1 MNQSSDEPKSS
12 RRRKA
17 RPERVRLS
25 FFDDPSSATPL
36 PLPSRRMWPVGILF
50 AVFFVIFAS
59 IAVGQVASMRGH
71 DVDTVFDLTFVL
83 FQGFWVLGWSIGVL
97 ILFLLAVLFLFYGES
112 ARIRKG
118 RLIHVP
124 RLGPLKI
131 FVEYDLAKIRNVRV
145 ENAGGPDKVRIR
157 FDYGPG
163 DNGLGDAMSRSEADG
178 LIATIQPAISAENAE
193 EQRTRSGIQV
203 PPPAEATGIDPDAPP
218 THAPSPPPTLPPVWT
233 SPSAIALIG
242 ANLVPLAGILLLGWD
257 LGEIMTLF
265 WAENAVIGFYNVIKL
280 AIVGKWAAVIIAP
293 FFIGHYGGF
302 MAGHF
307 LFVYY
312 LFVRGFKPSGP
323 EDPPYPEL
331 ARLFVPL
338 WPALAALLISHGV
351 SFILNYLG
359 RREYVGMTAEKQ
371 MAEPYKRIMLLHVTI
386 IFGGGMIM
394 LLKSPVPAL
403 VLLIALKT
411 AMDLRAHRREHE
423 RSA

>member
-1 MNQSSDEPKSS
+1 M
-12 RRRKA
+12 KA
-17 RPERVRLS
+17 R
-25 FFDDPSSATPL
+25 A
-36 PLPSRRMWPVGILF
+36 
-50 AVFFVIFAS
+50 
-59 IAVGQVASMRGH
+59 
-71 DVDTVFDLTFVL
+71 
-83 FQGFWVLGWSIGVL
+83 
-97 ILFLLAVLFLFYGES
+97 
-112 ARIRKG
+112 
-118 RLIHVP
+118 
-124 RLGPLKI
+124 
-131 FVEYDLAKIRNVRV
+131 
-145 ENAGGPDKVRIR
+145 
-157 FDYGPG
+157 
-163 DNGLGDAMSRSEADG
+163 
-178 LIATIQPAISAENAE
+178 
-193 EQRTRSGIQV
+193 
-203 PPPAEATGIDPDAPP
+203 
-218 THAPSPPPTLPPVWT
+218 
-233 SPSAIALIG
+233 
-242 ANLVPLAGILLLGWD
+242 
-257 LGEIMTLF
+257 